1 MGLTQIKNIFSKIAS
16 SINNDIVL
24 TDLNGVIIDCNRTE
38 LNGSIVKIPE
48 FIEGKEIFS
57 EENYDF
63 IFIKQYNFPRY
74 LLGIKDNI
82 QMLNVVS
89 LLFNDKNYKMTEAN
103 FYRELVLNNIKKE
116 NYDEL
121 KKEFKIEDRNYYRLI
136 IAKVENSEIKNAKY
150 IIDNIFIFDKNII
163 LDSESIAI
171 ITSKPDVEIENLCN
185 MLFIEFSTDISKNI
199 KLLVGSKVDE
209 LYDINSSLKDI
220 YNILKLIE
228 KFNIVKDIY
237 FYEDF
242 LIPLLIGS
250 TRKDLLIQLNDEN
263 NKKYDKIFK
272 NKDLIYTAKNFFK
285 NNLNIT
291 ETSEKIFVH
300 RNTLIYRINKIKEIS
315 GFDLK
320 LFEDAMRF
328 YIILLIKDMDEK

>member
-24 TDLNGVIIDCNRTE
+24 TDLSGVVIDCNRTE
-38 LNGSIVKIPE
+38 LNGSTIEVPE
-48 FIEGKEIFS
+48 FFEGKEVFS
-57 EENYDF
+57 EKNYDF
-63 IFIKQYNFPRY
+63 IFIKKYNFPRY

-89 LLFNDKNYKMTEAN
+89 LLFNDKNHKMTEAN
-103 FYRELVLNNIKKE
+103 FYRELILNNVKKK
-116 NYDEL
+116 NYKEL
-121 KKEFKIEDRNYYRLI
+121 KKEFDIEDIKHYRLI
-136 IAKVENSEIKNAKY
+136 IVKVENSEIKNAKY

-171 ITSKPDVEIENLCN
+171 ITSKSDVEIENLCN
-185 MLFIEFSTDISKNI
+185 MLFIEFSTDISKDI
-199 KLLVGSKVDE
+199 KLLVGSKVED
-209 LYDINSSLKDI
+209 LYDINASLKDV

-250 TRKDLLIQLNDEN
+250 TRKDLLIQLNNEN

-272 NKDLIYTAKNFFK
+272 NKDLIYTAKSFFK

-320 LFEDAMRF
+320 LFEDAMKF